1 MAIRIYNTKQQGLN
15 ANKLSKI
22 LSFTDNNF
30 SGLISECK
38 NASGEIVDS
47 ITINSNNTWQW
58 NSILE
63 NTVISFLSGGV
74 LIDYDVPISSNSQ
87 IGSEEDR
94 YPKEFANK
102 NCMWGMLVHIND
114 SNTNLLS
121 HLTPQIIQVQCETIE
136 LIDQYFEILEPY
148 GNPSLQSYYEK
159 VLVLN
164 PNSENSD
171 SYAKSVDEVVDP
183 SKTYYYKLESS
194 TYRIKNPQIT
204 DVPTSTVWKY
214 YGNTLWVKEG
224 DSFFIPFVCKDDK
237 NNISS
242 MVFNR
247 DGKSYESFL
256 CLRTYYQLLK
266 GFNDK
271 FVWRKGGETL
281 GDVGNL
287 NITENTISNKKGGRV
302 VIDKLSLSN
311 LNSGNLSRLLTLS
324 ADNQIEVT
332 SNYVMPISYGG
343 TQANNTQ
350 TAKTNLGFYYGTSDP
365 NVVTPKKQDGSSVI
379 PIPGDVYFQIIT

>member
-38 NASGEIVDS
+38 NASGEVVDS

-63 NTVISFLSGGV
+63 NTVISFLSGGILV
-74 LIDYDVPISSNSQ
+74 DYDVPISSNAQ
-87 IGSEEDR
+87 LESEEDR

-102 NCMWGMLVHIND
+102 NCMWGMLVYVND
-114 SNTNLLS
+114 DNTNILS
-121 HLTPQIIQVQCETIE
+121 HLKPQIIQVQCGKIE
-136 LIDQYFEILEPY
+136 LVNQYFEILEPY

-164 PNSENSD
+164 PNENSE
-171 SYAKSVDEVVDP
+171 SYIESEDTVVDP

-194 TYRIKNPQIT
+194 TYRITNPNIT
-204 DVPTSTVWKY
+204 GLTTSTVWEY
-214 YGNTLWVKEG
+214 YGNTLWIKEG
-224 DSFFIPFVCKDDK
+224 DSFFIPFVCKDDS

-256 CLRTYYQLLK
+256 CLRTYYQLLR
-266 GFNDK
+266 GFNDT
-271 FVWRKGGETL
+271 FVWRKGGKTL
-281 GDVGNL
+281 GDIGNL
-287 NITENTISNKKGGRV
+287 NITGNIISNKEGGRV
-302 VIDKLSLSN
+302 IIDKLSLSN

-324 ADNQIEVT
+324 ADDQIEVT
-332 SNYVMPISYGG
+332 TNYIMPIGGGG
-343 TQANNTQ
+343 TGANNTQ
-350 TAKTNLGFYYGTSDP
+350 TAKNNLGFYYGTSDP
-365 NVVTPKKQDGSSVI
+365 NVVAPRKQDGSSII

>member
-171 SYAKSVDEVVDP
+171 PYAKSADEVVDP

-194 TYRIKNPQIT
+194 TYEIKNPNIPE
-204 DVPTSTVWKY
+204 VPTSTVWKY
-214 YGNTLWVKEG
+214 YGNTLWIKEG

-256 CLRTYYQLLK
+256 CMRTYYQLLK

-281 GDVGNL
+281 GDIGDL
-287 NITENTISNKKGGRV
+287 NITHNIMSNKKGGRV
-302 VIDKLSLSN
+302 IIDKLSLSN
-311 LNSGNLSRLLTLS
+311 LNSVNLSRLLTLS
-324 ADNQIEVT
+324 SDNQI
-332 SNYVMPISYGG
+332 
-343 TQANNTQ
+343 
-350 TAKTNLGFYYGTSDP
+350 
-365 NVVTPKKQDGSSVI
+365 
-379 PIPGDVYFQIIT
+379 